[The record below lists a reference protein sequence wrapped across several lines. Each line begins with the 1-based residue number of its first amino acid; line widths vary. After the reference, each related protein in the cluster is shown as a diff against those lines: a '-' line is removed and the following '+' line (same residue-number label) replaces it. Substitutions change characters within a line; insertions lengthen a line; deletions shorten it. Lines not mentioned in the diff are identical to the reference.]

1 MSNTHIWSDTMN
13 NNQNE
18 SPILV
23 LGATGKTGSRVATR
37 LQQLGIPVRA
47 GHRSATLP
55 FDWQNSTTWQPA
67 LQGVKKLYLSFQPD
81 LAVPGAIDT
90 LERFCRQAV
99 KSGVKKIVLLSGR
112 GEDEARQAEDVVK
125 NSGVD
130 WTVLRASWFMQN
142 FSESFILDD
151 LLNGQVYLPP
161 GEIPEPFIDA
171 EDIADAAVAA
181 LTQPGHSNTLY
192 ELSGPRLMTF
202 AQAVGEI
209 ALASGREIH
218 YQQVPVADYVGYLRE
233 AQLPAEMVTL
243 LEYLFSTVLDGR
255 NASVTEGI
263 QQSLGRAPRDFS
275 AYIADTLNS
284 GVWQP
289 R

>member
-1 MSNTHIWSDTMN
+1 MNT
-13 NNQNE
+13 NQNG

-23 LGATGKTGSRVATR
+23 LGATGKTGSRVAAR
-37 LQQLGIPVRA
+37 LQQLEIPVRA
-47 GHRSATLP
+47 GHRRAAIP
-55 FDWQNSTTWQPA
+55 FDWQNSTTWHTA

-90 LERFCRQAV
+90 LEHFCQQAV
-99 KSGVKKIVLLSGR
+99 NRGVQKIVLLSGR

-125 NSGVD
+125 NSGAD

-218 YQQVPVADYVGYLRE
+218 YQQVPVADYVDYLRE
-233 AQLPAEMVTL
+233 AQLPAEMIAL

-255 NASVTEGI
+255 NASVTDGI
-263 QQSLGRAPRDFS
+263 QRSLGRAPRDFS
-275 AYIADTLNS
+275 AYIADTAAS

>member
-1 MSNTHIWSDTMN
+1 MN

-99 KSGVKKIVLLSGR
+99 NSGVQKIVLLSGR

-202 AQAVGEI
+202 AQAIGEI

>member
-1 MSNTHIWSDTMN
+1 MN

-23 LGATGKTGSRVATR
+23 LGATGKTGSRVAAR

-90 LERFCRQAV
+90 VERFCRQAV
-99 KSGVKKIVLLSGR
+99 NSGVQKIVLLSGR

-151 LLNGQVYLPP
+151 LLNGQIYLPP

-181 LTQPGHSNTLY
+181 LTQPGHSSTLY

>member
-1 MSNTHIWSDTMN
+1 MN

-67 LQGVKKLYLSFQPD
+67 LQSVKKLYLSFQPD

-99 KSGVKKIVLLSGR
+99 KSGVQKIVLLSGR

-202 AQAVGEI
+202 AQAIGEI

>member
-1 MSNTHIWSDTMN
+1 MNT
-13 NNQNE
+13 NQNG

-23 LGATGKTGSRVATR
+23 LGATGKTGSRVAAR
-37 LQQLGIPVRA
+37 LQQLEIPVRA
-47 GHRSATLP
+47 GHRRAAIP
-55 FDWQNSTTWQPA
+55 FDWQNSTTWHTA

-90 LERFCRQAV
+90 LEHFCQQAV
-99 KSGVKKIVLLSGR
+99 NRGVQKIVLLSGR

-125 NSGVD
+125 NSGAD

-192 ELSGPRLMTF
+192 ELSGSRLMTF

-218 YQQVPVADYVGYLRE
+218 YQQVPVADYVDYLRE
-233 AQLPAEMVTL
+233 AQLPAEMIAL

-255 NASVTEGI
+255 NASVTDGI
-263 QQSLGRAPRDFS
+263 QRSLGRAPRDFS
-275 AYIADTLNS
+275 AYIADTAAS

>member
-90 LERFCRQAV
+90 VERFCRQAV
-99 KSGVKKIVLLSGR
+99 KSGVQKIVLLSGR
-112 GEDEARQAEDVVK
+112 GENEAHQAEDVVK
-125 NSGVD
+125 NRLG
-130 WTVLRASWFMQN
+130 N
-142 FSESFILDD
+142 
-151 LLNGQVYLPP
+151 NK
-161 GEIPEPFIDA
+161 
-171 EDIADAAVAA
+171 
-181 LTQPGHSNTLY
+181 LTSINKRSNAMKS
-192 ELSGPRLMTF
+192 LSRK
-202 AQAVGEI
+202 
-209 ALASGREIH
+209 
-218 YQQVPVADYVGYLRE
+218 
-233 AQLPAEMVTL
+233 
-243 LEYLFSTVLDGR
+243 
-255 NASVTEGI
+255 
-263 QQSLGRAPRDFS
+263 
-275 AYIADTLNS
+275 
-284 GVWQP
+284 
-289 R
+289 

>member
-1 MSNTHIWSDTMN
+1 MN

-55 FDWQNSTTWQPA
+55 FDWQNNTTWQPA

-90 LERFCRQAV
+90 VERFCRQAV
-99 KSGVKKIVLLSGR
+99 NSGVQKIVLLSGR
-112 GEDEARQAEDVVK
+112 GEDEAHQAEDVVK

>member
-1 MSNTHIWSDTMN
+1 MNT
-13 NNQNE
+13 NQNG

-23 LGATGKTGSRVATR
+23 LGATGKTGSRVAAR
-37 LQQLGIPVRA
+37 LQQLEIPVRA
-47 GHRSATLP
+47 AHRRAAIP
-55 FDWQNSTTWQPA
+55 FDWQNSTTWHTA

-90 LERFCRQAV
+90 LEHFCQQAV
-99 KSGVKKIVLLSGR
+99 NRGVQKIVLLSGR

-125 NSGVD
+125 NSGAD

-218 YQQVPVADYVGYLRE
+218 YQQVPVADYVDYLRE
-233 AQLPAEMVTL
+233 AQLPAEMIAL

-255 NASVTEGI
+255 NASVTDGI
-263 QQSLGRAPRDFS
+263 QRSLGRAPRDFS
-275 AYIADTLNS
+275 AYIADTAAS

>member
-1 MSNTHIWSDTMN
+1 MNT
-13 NNQNE
+13 NQNG

-23 LGATGKTGSRVATR
+23 LGATGKTGSRVAAR
-37 LQQLGIPVRA
+37 LQQLEIPVRA
-47 GHRSATLP
+47 GHRRAAIP
-55 FDWQNSTTWQPA
+55 FDWQNSTTWHTA

-90 LERFCRQAV
+90 LEHFCQQAV
-99 KSGVKKIVLLSGR
+99 NRGVQKIVLLSGR

-125 NSGVD
+125 NSGAD

-171 EDIADAAVAA
+171 EDIADAAVTA

-233 AQLPAEMVTL
+233 AQLPAEMIAL

-255 NASVTEGI
+255 NASVTDGI
-263 QQSLGRAPRDFS
+263 QRILGRAPRDFS
-275 AYIADTLNS
+275 AYIADTAAS

>member
-1 MSNTHIWSDTMN
+1 MN

-99 KSGVKKIVLLSGR
+99 NSGVQKIVLLSGR

>member
-1 MSNTHIWSDTMN
+1 MN
-13 NNQNE
+13 NDQNE

-99 KSGVKKIVLLSGR
+99 KSGVQKIVLLSGR

>member
-1 MSNTHIWSDTMN
+1 MNT
-13 NNQNE
+13 NQNG

-23 LGATGKTGSRVATR
+23 LGATGKTGSRVAAR
-37 LQQLGIPVRA
+37 LQQLEIPVRA
-47 GHRSATLP
+47 AHRRAAIP
-55 FDWQNSTTWQPA
+55 FDWQNSTTWHTA

-90 LERFCRQAV
+90 LEHFCQQAV
-99 KSGVKKIVLLSGR
+99 NRGVQKIVLLSGR

-125 NSGVD
+125 NSGAD

-171 EDIADAAVAA
+171 EDIADAAVTA

-233 AQLPAEMVTL
+233 AQLPAEMIAL

-255 NASVTEGI
+255 NASVTDGI
-263 QQSLGRAPRDFS
+263 QRSLGRAPRDFS
-275 AYIADTLNS
+275 AYIADTAAS

>member
-1 MSNTHIWSDTMN
+1 MN
-13 NNQNE
+13 NDQNE

-55 FDWQNSTTWQPA
+55 FDWQNNTTWQPA

-99 KSGVKKIVLLSGR
+99 KSGVQKIVLLSGR

>member
-1 MSNTHIWSDTMN
+1 MNT
-13 NNQNE
+13 NQNG

-23 LGATGKTGSRVATR
+23 LGATGKTGSRVAAR
-37 LQQLGIPVRA
+37 LQQLEIPVRA
-47 GHRSATLP
+47 GHRRAAIP
-55 FDWQNSTTWQPA
+55 FDWQNSTTWHTA

-90 LERFCRQAV
+90 LEHFCQQAV
-99 KSGVKKIVLLSGR
+99 NRGVQKIVLLSGR

-125 NSGVD
+125 NSGAD

-209 ALASGREIH
+209 ALASEREIH
-218 YQQVPVADYVGYLRE
+218 YQQVPVADYVDYLRE
-233 AQLPAEMVTL
+233 AQLPAEMIAL

-255 NASVTEGI
+255 NASVTDGI
-263 QQSLGRAPRDFS
+263 QRSLGRAPRDFS
-275 AYIADTLNS
+275 AYIADTAAS

>member
-1 MSNTHIWSDTMN
+1 MN
-13 NNQNE
+13 NDQNE

-90 LERFCRQAV
+90 VERFCRQAV
-99 KSGVKKIVLLSGR
+99 NSGVQKIVLLSGR

-202 AQAVGEI
+202 AQAIGEI

>member
-1 MSNTHIWSDTMN
+1 MN

-90 LERFCRQAV
+90 VERFCRQAV
-99 KSGVKKIVLLSGR
+99 KSGVQKIVLLSGR

>member
-1 MSNTHIWSDTMN
+1 MN

-23 LGATGKTGSRVATR
+23 LGATGKTGSRVAAR

-90 LERFCRQAV
+90 VERFCRQAV
-99 KSGVKKIVLLSGR
+99 NSGVQKIVLLSGR

-125 NSGVD
+125 NSGVN

-202 AQAVGEI
+202 AQAIGEI

>member
-1 MSNTHIWSDTMN
+1 MN

>member
-1 MSNTHIWSDTMN
+1 MNT
-13 NNQNE
+13 NQNG

-23 LGATGKTGSRVATR
+23 LGATGKTGSRVAAR
-37 LQQLGIPVRA
+37 LQQLEIPVRA
-47 GHRSATLP
+47 AHRRAAIP
-55 FDWQNSTTWQPA
+55 FDWQNSTTWHTA

-90 LERFCRQAV
+90 LEHFCQQAV
-99 KSGVKKIVLLSGR
+99 NRGVQKIVLLSGR

-125 NSGVD
+125 NSGAD

-192 ELSGPRLMTF
+192 ELSGSRLMTF

-218 YQQVPVADYVGYLRE
+218 YQQVPVADYVDYLRE
-233 AQLPAEMVTL
+233 AQLPAEMIAL

-255 NASVTEGI
+255 NASVTDGI
-263 QQSLGRAPRDFS
+263 QRSLGRAPRDFS
-275 AYIADTLNS
+275 AYIADTAAS

>member
-1 MSNTHIWSDTMN
+1 MN

-90 LERFCRQAV
+90 VERFCRQAV
-99 KSGVKKIVLLSGR
+99 KSGVQKIVLLSGR

-181 LTQPGHSNTLY
+181 LTQLGHSNTLY

-202 AQAVGEI
+202 AQAIGEI

>member
-1 MSNTHIWSDTMN
+1 MN

-67 LQGVKKLYLSFQPD
+67 LQSVKKLYLSFQPD

-90 LERFCRQAV
+90 VERFCRQAV
-99 KSGVKKIVLLSGR
+99 NSGVQKIVLLSGR

-202 AQAVGEI
+202 AQAIGEI